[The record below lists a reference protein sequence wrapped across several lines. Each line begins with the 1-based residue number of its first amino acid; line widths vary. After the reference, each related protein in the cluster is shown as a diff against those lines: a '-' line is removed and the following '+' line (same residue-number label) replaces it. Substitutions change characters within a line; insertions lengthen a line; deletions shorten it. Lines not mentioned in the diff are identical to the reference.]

1 LVSVVKT
8 SAVFQVFSLIRVSV
22 DMSSLRGAR
31 RNFLRGGLKFWEKY
45 FALTKVQATL
55 FAITFM
61 SYMLFQF

>member
-1 LVSVVKT
+1 MQGRT
-8 SAVFQVFSLIRVSV
+8 QEFF
-22 DMSSLRGAR
+22 MG
-31 RNFLRGGLKFWEKY
+31 GGLKFGEKY